1 MIGCDI
7 VVTVGDE
14 SLAKMQLGRT
24 RAVVNSDASVTSEF
38 VRTVA
43 EQARTGDLARF
54 RDPEFPTQRHGGPDR
69 RRGRRQDAAGSWT
82 PAISPPR

>member
-7 VVTVGDE
+7 VVTVSDE
-14 SLAKMQLGRT
+14 SLVKMQQGRT

-43 EQARTGDLARF
+43 EQARTGDLHAFATRSS
-54 RDPEFPTQRHGGPDR
+54 RPGAMEDQIVDAVGG
-69 RRGRRQDAAGSWT
+69 DAV
-82 PAISPPR
+82 